1 VQVELTEEG
10 RRTWE
15 QSVVAQAE
23 KEAIVAA
30 ALSPDEMDELNR
42 LLRRVMV
49 ELERREGK
57 R

>member
-1 VQVELTEEG
+1 VQVELAEEG

>member
-1 VQVELTEEG
+1 
-10 RRTWE
+10 
-15 QSVVAQAE
+15 VVAQAE